1 MKNPNTVTQQFFSTL
16 LTQSVVSEI
25 LLKISS
31 QDFPIEA
38 VNVDFHVKN
47 GKMSCS
53 NNWNTQF
60 QFDSNQLEYCSKVI
74 KYLGETDDPQKDDI
88 NFFENWRKDLSKCL
102 TKEINDTFKSNVR
115 RIIFGE
121 DNNILFPIRTIEV
134 TDIDITSRP
143 ENDRV
148 LVVRKDTPPG
158 IQTQPVTESLIK
170 EYEKTQKDV
179 NEIIAEK
186 KKNNDQDY
194 MWITSATWTKHF
206 YDITVSLMVD
216 YSQY

>member
-1 MKNPNTVTQQFFSTL
+1 MENSNIVTQQFFSDL
-16 LTQSVVSEI
+16 LKQSVVSEI

-31 QDFPIEA
+31 QDFPKEA
-38 VNVDFHVKN
+38 VNVNFHIKS

-60 QFDSNQLEYCSKVI
+60 QFDSNDLESCSRVI
-74 KYLGETDDPQKDDI
+74 KYLGETDNPQEDDI
-88 NFFENWRKDLSKCL
+88 IFFEKWRTDLSVML
-102 TKEINDTFKSNVR
+102 SSALNDTFKTNVR
-115 RIIFGE
+115 KLIFGE
-121 DNNILFPIRTIEV
+121 DNDTLFPIRTIEV
-134 TDIDITSRP
+134 VDIDITSRP
-143 ENDRV
+143 DNDKV
-148 LVVRKDTPPG
+148 LVVRKDTPQG
-158 IQTQPVTESLIK
+158 IQTQPVTENLIK
-170 EYEKTQKDV
+170 EYERTQKDV